1 MENSLKPPQ
10 DIYKASLKSTT
21 HLDQQFQISLVS
33 DKTTLL
39 RYIQD
44 VNGKRL
50 LKLTVKTYLFNE

>member
-1 MENSLKPPQ
+1 MENSLKPPY
-10 DIYKASLKSTT
+10 IYKASLKSETN
-21 HLDQQFQISLVS
+21 LDQQFQISLVS

-50 LKLTVKTYLFNE
+50 SKLTVKTYLFNE